1 VYDGLSSHLLQ
12 ELLLIEE
19 NVGNNVVFLSQID
32 STVESSLL
40 NVVAD
45 DVGVKIDVDLPPRSV
60 NY

>member
-1 VYDGLSSHLLQ
+1 MIDYPVTCLQ

-19 NVGNNVVFLSQID
+19 NFGDNVVFLSQVD

-40 NVVAD
+40 NVAD